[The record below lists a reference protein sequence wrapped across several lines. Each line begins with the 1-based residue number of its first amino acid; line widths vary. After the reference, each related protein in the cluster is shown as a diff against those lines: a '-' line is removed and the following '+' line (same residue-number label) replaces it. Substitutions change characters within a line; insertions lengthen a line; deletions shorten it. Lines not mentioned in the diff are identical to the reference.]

1 MQRITT
7 RADMRRY
14 GAVNAGKIGFVPTMG
29 YLHEG
34 HLSLVERAK
43 AENER
48 VVVSI
53 FVNPAQFNDPND
65 LEKYPVDLERDAA
78 MLVAAGV
85 DALFCPVRSEIY
97 PRGVPQLLMSYP
109 GIMQRLCGAHR
120 AGHFE
125 GVLLIVHNL
134 LQWVNPA
141 RAYFGLKDYQQ
152 YLLIKKM
159 ALDLEFAGEI
169 IGCPL
174 IREEGGLAMSSRNV
188 RLTPQGRKQA
198 LAISRAIF
206 LAADLYR
213 EGKPAPQVQS
223 ALVEN
228 LKPLQVE
235 YAELCN
241 ADTLEPLAAERP
253 ATALIA
259 VAAFVDGVRLIDNI
273 WLK

>member
-1 MQRITT
+1 
-7 RADMRRY
+7 MRRF
-14 GAVNAGKIGFVPTMG
+14 AAANAGKIGFVPTMG

-34 HLSLVERAK
+34 HLSLVKRAK

-48 VVVSI
+48 VVASI

-65 LEKYPVDLERDAA
+65 FEKYPVDLERDAA
-78 MLVAAGV
+78 MLNAAGV
-85 DALFCPVRSEIY
+85 DALFCPLRSEVY
-97 PRGVPQLLMSYP
+97 PRGVPQLMMSYP

-120 AGHFE
+120 TGHFE

-141 RAYFGLKDYQQ
+141 RAYFGLKDFQQ
-152 YLLIKKM
+152 YLLIRKM
-159 ALDLEFAGEI
+159 ALDLEFTAEI

-188 RLTPQGRKQA
+188 RLTPSGRTQA

-213 EGKPAPQVQS
+213 EGKPISQVRL
-223 ALVEN
+223 ALLEN

-235 YAELCN
+235 YAELCD
-241 ADTLEPLAAERP
+241 ADTLEPLTVERP
-253 ATALIA
+253 AAALIA
-259 VAAFVDGVRLIDNI
+259 VAAYVDGVRLIDNVI
-273 WLK
+273 IA

>member
-1 MQRITT
+1 
-7 RADMRRY
+7 MRRY
-14 GAVNAGKIGFVPTMG
+14 AAANTGKIGFVPTMG

-34 HLSLVERAK
+34 HLSLVSRAK

-53 FVNPAQFNDPND
+53 FVNPAQFNDPQD

-78 MLVAAGV
+78 MLEAAGV
-85 DALFCPVRSEIY
+85 DALFCPVRSEVY

-159 ALDLEFAGEI
+159 AADLELPSEI

-188 RLTPQGRKQA
+188 RLTPAGRTQA

-206 LAADLYR
+206 HAADLYR
-213 EGKPAPQVQS
+213 EGKPVNQVQS

-228 LKPLQVE
+228 LQPLEVE
-235 YAELCN
+235 YAELCE
-241 ADTLEPLAAERP
+241 AETLEPLNAERP
-253 ATALIA
+253 AAALIA
-259 VAAFVDGVRLIDNI
+259 VAAFVDGVRLIDNM
-273 WLK
+273 LLV

>member
-1 MQRITT
+1 
-7 RADMRRY
+7 MRRF
-14 GAVNAGKIGFVPTMG
+14 ASINAGKIGFVPTMG

-34 HLSLVERAK
+34 HISLVKRAK

-53 FVNPAQFNDPND
+53 FINPAQFNDPSD
-65 LEKYPVDLERDAA
+65 LEKYPVDLDRDFA
-78 MLVAAGV
+78 MLEAVGV
-85 DALFCPVRSEIY
+85 DAVFCPPRHEVY
-97 PRGVPQLLMSYP
+97 PRGVPALNMAYP

-125 GVLLIVHNL
+125 GVLLVVHNL
-134 LQWVNPA
+134 LQWVKPT

-159 ALDLEFAGEI
+159 ALDLEFTTEI

-188 RLTPQGRKQA
+188 RLTPQGRAQA

-206 LAADLYR
+206 SAADLYR
-213 EGKPAPQVQS
+213 QGKGVSQVQS

-228 LKPLQVE
+228 LKPLEVE
-235 YAELCN
+235 YAELCD
-241 ADTLEPLAAERP
+241 ADTLEPLATERP
-253 ATALIA
+253 AAALIA
-259 VAAFVDGVRLIDNI
+259 VAAYVDGVRLIDNM
-273 WLK
+273 LLV

>member
-1 MQRITT
+1 
-7 RADMRRY
+7 MRRY
-14 GAVNAGKIGFVPTMG
+14 AAANQGKIGFVPTMG

-34 HLSLVERAK
+34 HLSLVARAK
-43 AENER
+43 AENQR

-53 FVNPAQFNDPND
+53 FVNPAQFNDPAD
-65 LEKYPVDLERDAA
+65 LEKYPIDLDRDFA
-78 MLVAAGV
+78 MLEKAGV
-85 DALFCPVRSEIY
+85 SAVFVPPRSEIY
-97 PRGVPQLLMSYP
+97 PDGVPPLVMAYP
-109 GIMQRLCGAHR
+109 EIMRRLCGAHR
-120 AGHFE
+120 PGHFE

-134 LQWVNPA
+134 LQWVAPA

-159 ALDLEFAGEI
+159 AADLEFTIEI

-188 RLTPQGRKQA
+188 RLTVAGRRQA
-198 LAISRAIF
+198 LTISHAIF

-213 EGKPAPQVQS
+213 DGKTLSQVRS

-228 LKPLQVE
+228 LKPLEVE
-235 YAELCN
+235 YAELCD

-253 ATALIA
+253 ASALIA
-259 VAAFVDGVRLIDNI
+259 VAAFVDGVRLIDNVL
-273 WLK
+273 LKEPLKNS